1 MVGVR
6 VHRARSG
13 RTPTSRFIRHRKD
26 RECCSLR
33 PEAQRSE
40 LGVIVGLLSPN
51 STPPHCDH
59 SRSSGGGA
67 ESSPVVWIPDE
78 VVDACMA
85 CRTGFDFFN
94 RKHHCRGCG
103 RIFCHNCS
111 SQKSLLPPEF
121 GTRDPQR
128 VCQQCY
134 RDLLPFQKDLIET
147 VSNQM
152 KVNEIDQT
160 GARRYFSSPLTFTLG
175 HAIRNA
181 AYSLENQVTGDIIAD
196 QHVPAALLQVCAC
209 GDVM

>member
-1 MVGVR
+1 
-6 VHRARSG
+6 
-13 RTPTSRFIRHRKD
+13 
-26 RECCSLR
+26 
-33 PEAQRSE
+33 
-40 LGVIVGLLSPN
+40 
-51 STPPHCDH
+51 
-59 SRSSGGGA
+59 
-67 ESSPVVWIPDE
+67 
-78 VVDACMA
+78 MA

-103 RIFCHNCS
+103 RIFCHSCS

-152 KVNEIDQT
+152 KVNEIEQT

-181 AYSLENQVTGDIIAD
+181 ACEWFS
-196 QHVPAALLQVCAC
+196 PALALRVGRGVVARAGRERLSPFAHSALLCSAR
-209 GDVM
+209 